1 MFVLFDSPKMG
12 YIMTREISLVCSFWR
27 STLSPTVPWQLKWVP
42 PKLVFLI
49 MGGRV
54 DPGPPL
60 PPEYFQ
66 KVRAKLKIHEDF
78 CTATAL
84 WISLHFKKENP
95 CRKVSQNSSLPVF
108 DSDISQKFASFKRTF
123 SVPHCH
129 GFNQKSITH
138 VLQRHSFN
146 PKSMTQT
153 CHITL
158 VPSLVFSPKNCWY
171 SEELYW
177 SSPNPTYTNLSTSSR
192 GWSWVSGWWDDQY
205 GSSSK
210 GM

>member
-1 MFVLFDSPKMG
+1 MG
-12 YIMTREISLVCSFWR
+12 PSKIS
-27 STLSPTVPWQLKWVP
+27 
-42 PKLVFLI
+42 FLNNGRK
-49 MGGRV
+49 GGRV

-66 KVRAKLKIHEDF
+66 TENSWGFLYSNCFVDF
-78 CTATAL
+78 TA
-84 WISLHFKKENP
+84 FFQKENP
-95 CRKVSQNSSLPVF
+95 CRRVRQNSSLPVF

-129 GFNQKSITH
+129 GFNQKSITNA
-138 VLQRHSFN
+138 LQRHSFN

-153 CHITL
+153 CHSTL
-158 VPSLVFSPKNCWY
+158 VPSLVFSPKYCWY

-177 SSPNPTYTNLSTSSR
+177 SSPNPTYTNLSTSR
-192 GWSWVSGWWDDQY
+192 RRWSWVSGWWDDQY

>member
-1 MFVLFDSPKMG
+1 MFFLKIYPFSNSSLTTKMG
-12 YIMTREISLVCSFWR
+12 PSKISFLNNGRKGR
-27 STLSPTVPWQLKWVP
+27 SRAPSTSRVF
-42 PKLVFLI
+42 PKSAGQIENSWGFLYCNY
-49 MGGRV
+49 V
-54 DPGPPL
+54 DL
-60 PPEYFQ
+60 
-66 KVRAKLKIHEDF
+66 
-78 CTATAL
+78 TAF
-84 WISLHFKKENP
+84 FKKENP